1 MLLNFPDRTRRGVSN
16 HRMNASYHCCKT
28 RRYIYPKHT
37 GAEARKYISVVC
49 LSVGVC
55 VCDCLCYVFLLSSET
70 DRQTDRRG
78 ESNLVCVVR
87 WGPSSSPPFSQ
98 TQSHTHTDTHTPH
111 ILTRRRGGET
121 EGETVGPNHTHT
133 HTQRETHTD
142 ARARERVDRC
152 TQPRPSK
159 KKKM

>member
-1 MLLNFPDRTRRGVSN
+1 M
-16 HRMNASYHCCKT
+16 
-28 RRYIYPKHT
+28 
-37 GAEARKYISVVC
+37 
-49 LSVGVC
+49 VC
-55 VCDCLCYVFLLSSET
+55 VF
-70 DRQTDRRG
+70 
-78 ESNLVCVVR
+78 R

-111 ILTRRRGGET
+111 ILTRRGGERQR
-121 EGETVGPNHTHT
+121 EGQSGPITPTPTH
-133 HTQRETHTD
+133 RETHTD

>member
-49 LSVGVC
+49 LCVC
-55 VCDCLCYVFLLSSET
+55 VIVFAMFFSFLRRQT
-70 DRQTDRRG
+70 DRQTGGGRVTWSVLSDG
-78 ESNLVCVVR
+78 ALLPLP
-87 WGPSSSPPFSQ
+87 PSHRHRVTHTQ
-98 TQSHTHTDTHTPH
+98 TQSHTDTDTHKA
-111 ILTRRRGGET
+111 GGET

-133 HTQRETHTD
+133 HTQRDTHRC
-142 ARARERVDRC
+142 AGARESR
-152 TQPRPSK
+152 
-159 KKKM
+159 